1 MQALS
6 SNLIYLPS
14 GLLVSLRVRTIKA
27 FFTSPLRICNL
38 VDAANEAAA
47 VADAIVEVSCE
58 IGFAFLI
65 TTVIGSPVLKKEMK
79 VRMERF

>member
-14 GLLVSLRVRTIKA
+14 SLLVSLRVRTIKA

-38 VDAANEAAA
+38 AAGFDAAAGD
-47 VADAIVEVSCE
+47 VVVEVTCE

-65 TTVIGSPVLKKEMK
+65 TTVIGSPNVKRNVGRL
-79 VRMERF
+79 